1 MPDEPADVMERE
13 IAAVLE
19 ANQAARA
26 ELLEAVDALSAE
38 RRRERWLGEPGTSEE
53 DRWSLHDIIAH
64 LYEWQNGFA
73 HALERMARGE
83 RPEIP
88 DYNPEDADDAFN
100 ALVTD
105 RNRHLGWEELLLH
118 LRAARERHEAAVHNL
133 AGRLSPD
140 RFAEGKTARRL
151 ANTAEHDHEHIPA
164 ILEWRGRH
172 KI

>member
-1 MPDEPADVMERE
+1 MATEAGG
-13 IAAVLE
+13 IASAVASVIE

-26 ELLEAVDALSAE
+26 ELMEAVDALSPE
-38 RRRERWLGEPGTSEE
+38 RRRECWYGEGGASE
-53 DRWSLHDIIAH
+53 DARWSLHDIVAH

-73 HALERMARGE
+73 HGLELMARGE

-88 DYNPEDADDAFN
+88 DYNPEEPDDVFN
-100 ALVTD
+100 ALVTE

-118 LRAARERHEAAVHNL
+118 LRAARERHEAAVRNL
-133 AGRLSPD
+133 VGRIPDD
-140 RFAEGKTARRL
+140 RFEVGRTARRL

-164 ILEWRGRH
+164 ILEWRRRH